1 MKKKPTKAQ
10 EWQRKRYQA
19 KGSLTSA
26 RNRFRNLLE
35 TKLLIV
41 SERIEVRRAI
51 YSLEQL
57 LFEWELSNKSSK
69 HKYLHEHKND

>member
-10 EWQRKRYQA
+10 EWQRKRYQI

-35 TKLLIV
+35 SGLLTN
-41 SERIEVRRAI
+41 SERIDIKRAI
-51 YSLEQL
+51 HSIEYMLA
-57 LFEWELSNKSSK
+57 EWKLSDKSSK
-69 HKYLHEHKND
+69 QKYLYEHQND